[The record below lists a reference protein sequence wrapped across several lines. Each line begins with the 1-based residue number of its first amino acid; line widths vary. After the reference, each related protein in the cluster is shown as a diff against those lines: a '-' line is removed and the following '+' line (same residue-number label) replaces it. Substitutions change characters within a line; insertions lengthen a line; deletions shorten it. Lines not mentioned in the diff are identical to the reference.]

1 MQFHNGITKFRED
14 QRDRA
19 PNLFTIYQLGCWS
32 TNVRVFE
39 SCSFSKSLGP
49 VVDQIP
55 LNSYIIRIEWTA
67 GNRKNEPSTFRLC
80 ALDDGQISFRG
91 YIFSI
96 AVTLLVRCSS
106 PYLIVADVLL
116 VRTIIR
122 TLETNLSETYDF
134 ALLTLYRVEVLSSLW
149 AFLVFDTLI
158 EIVNYDNSIPIWI
171 TFERTPNI
179 EFDSILFKYQLQLWL
194 LNVLTFRIR

>member
-1 MQFHNGITKFRED
+1 MQFHNGVTKFRED

-67 GNRKNEPSTFRLC
+67 ENRKNEPSTFRIC

-91 YIFSI
+91 YIFSVT
-96 AVTLLVRCSS
+96 VTLLIVFFSVLDRRRHLVGKNDYSYVENEFVR
-106 PYLIVADVLL
+106 DVWFCVINPLA
-116 VRTIIR
+116 
-122 TLETNLSETYDF
+122 SG
-134 ALLTLYRVEVLSSLW
+134 SL
-149 AFLVFDTLI
+149 FRL
-158 EIVNYDNSIPIWI
+158 
-171 TFERTPNI
+171 FE
-179 EFDSILFKYQLQLWL
+179 LF
-194 LNVLTFRIR
+194 